1 MEEQEKNR
9 ALLGNSLEKAGVYDE
24 TEKNLSTGQLF
35 LELFRVVLLA
45 IIIIIPVRTFL
56 FQPFFVSG
64 SSMEPNFQ
72 DGQYLVISELG
83 YKSTDAIAGIP
94 MGFSIHPYKELHR
107 EDVTVFEFSKNPET
121 YYIKR
126 VIGLPGESIE
136 IKHGQVIIYN
146 DVQPQGFALDES
158 GYLAPSA
165 LLSLQDMSKVTLKTD
180 EYFLMGDNRQH
191 SHDSRS
197 FGPVQQEK
205 IIGRVLLRAW
215 PVNEAKIF

>member
-1 MEEQEKNR
+1 MQEQEKDAIR
-9 ALLGNSLEKAGVYDE
+9 REDPEKEVGVDGE
-24 TEKNLSTGQLF
+24 TEQNLSTGQLF

-45 IIIIIPVRTFL
+45 VVIIIPVRTFL

-64 SSMEPNFQ
+64 SSMEPNFE

-83 YKSTDAIAGIP
+83 YKTTDAIAGIP
-94 MGFSIHPYKELHR
+94 MGFSVHPYKELHR
-107 EDVTVFEFSKNPET
+107 DDVTVFEFAKNPET

-136 IKHGQVIIYN
+136 IKRGQVIIYN
-146 DVQPQGFALDES
+146 AVQPQGFVLDES
-158 GYLAPSA
+158 GYLARSA
-165 LLSLQDMSKVTLKTD
+165 LLSMQDMPRVTLGSG

-197 FGPVQQEK
+197 FGPVKEEK
-205 IIGRVLLRAW
+205 IVGKVLLRAW
-215 PVNEAKIF
+215 PVNEAKVF